1 MTGKPTLYG
10 APGCGSA
17 VVEAAFTLTGEG
29 YDYVEAEPWTPS
41 AGVEALRAV
50 NPLVQIPTLV
60 LPGGA
65 VMTESVAILLW
76 LMERHPGVLG
86 PGPDDPARPSFLRW
100 LVYLPA
106 AIYPMYTVGD
116 FADRWVTGAT
126 AAAELKQATIDRT
139 LFCWQV
145 MERALKPDG
154 DAWLLDMPDLT
165 VLDLYISMMTRWRPG
180 REAIRTV
187 APGIV
192 AVAERVDKMPV
203 VKPVWK
209 RHFPDEYT
217 DP

>member
-1 MTGKPTLYG
+1 MTAKPILYG

-17 VVEAAFTLTGEG
+17 VVEAAFTLAGEG

-60 LPGGA
+60 LPDGT

-86 PGPDDPARPSFLRW
+86 PAPGDPARPGFLRW

-116 FADRWVTGAT
+116 FADRWVTGEKAAT
-126 AAAELKQATIDRT
+126 ELKQATIDRT

-145 MERALKPDG
+145 MEQSLNPRG
-154 DAWLLDMPDLT
+154 GAWLLDMPAPT
-165 VLDLYISMMTRWRPG
+165 VLDLYVSMMTRWRPR
-180 REAIRTV
+180 REAIRAV

-192 AVAERVDKMPV
+192 AVAERVDRVPGL
-203 VKPVWK
+203 KPLWH
-209 RHFPDEYT
+209 RHFPENYT